1 MVLRLGNYLQK
12 QPDGITHQHRR
23 DGLQGGPQG
32 ADGAKPEQPPRREQ
46 PQDSPVE
53 MNQNNHHGGNNQNS
67 PVEVVS
73 GKCEG
78 WSRGAGLRTVVDSLY
93 AACDENT
100 AKPHRTEWLAR

>member
-1 MVLRLGNYLQK
+1 MERFRSDNDPKTTKPKPWVLRLGNYLMSNEPSEPMVLRLGNYLQK

-53 MNQNNHHGGNNQNS
+53 MNQNNHCGGT
-67 PVEVVS
+67 
-73 GKCEG
+73 
-78 WSRGAGLRTVVDSLY
+78 L
-93 AACDENT
+93 
-100 AKPHRTEWLAR
+100 